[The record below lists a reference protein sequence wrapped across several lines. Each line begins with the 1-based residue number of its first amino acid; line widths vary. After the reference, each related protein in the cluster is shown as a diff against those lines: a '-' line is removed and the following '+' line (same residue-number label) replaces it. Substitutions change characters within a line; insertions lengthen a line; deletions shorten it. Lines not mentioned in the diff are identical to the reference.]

1 MSRQWVQHYRLN
13 ISLFFMSDIR
23 SKNGAKGGLCPLV
36 YIQNH
41 LKIMQKNCIP
51 SKLLLTVMKV
61 TLVPFLISLLFS
73 SLAFASNGWG
83 QELLNKQVSIQ
94 ADQQSLKTVLT
105 SIEKTAKVKFSY
117 VPSLINNQKVSISA
131 SNQQLD
137 AVLDLLLTP
146 LQIKYSVSGNYIIL
160 NKKTPVPPP
169 VSRSETGSVTP
180 LPDLNKKEITIKGMV
195 RDPSDQEPLAGVSV
209 VIKGTSQGTTTDG
222 KGNFELSVP
231 DENAILVFSFVGYV
245 SYETIVGNKSR
256 VDVELR
262 VDTKA
267 LEEVVVVGYGT
278 QKKENLT
285 GAVSTVSS
293 KEIENRPVSNLAMA
307 LQGLSPGLSI
317 TRQTGQPGDEGIG
330 IQVRGATSANGNVEP
345 LLIVDGVSSP
355 GISLQALNPND
366 IESIT
371 VLKDA
376 AAAAIYGAQAAGGV
390 ILVTSKKGKS
400 GKTIFEFSS
409 IVGTDWALNIPERMP
424 TWEELEYNNMARLNS
439 GAAAAHTAET
449 IAILKEGKI
458 TSRINPN
465 DTTRYQYYG
474 NESIINQM
482 LRKNTLMQTH
492 NISARGGTDKLNF
505 LISLGYYDKQG
516 VFKVGPDQNSRYNV
530 RLNLGTQLNKYLS
543 LDSRITYTLQKQE
556 APSVGTNGN
565 GALLFNLY
573 RYSSQNPLLTPDGR
587 YNTTS
592 GATVYAVMDAGGYD
606 NRDRNFFDGVFT
618 AKFANLVKG
627 LEVRAIYGA
636 QYRRDDRDIFKRTVQ
651 RYYRTAVGDIIN
663 TPNSYQLINGMTQ
676 NNNLQFLADY
686 DFSIGPKHKFHL
698 LGGYQ
703 WEDSRFEE
711 ITTGVTNMVSN
722 DLPSLGLGDETTKT
736 NAQRVNA
743 YALQSY
749 FGRFNYNYADRYL
762 FEATLRV
769 DESSRLAPG
778 LRTKTFPSLSAG
790 WNIHRESWF
799 TIPFV
804 SEFKL
809 RGSWGRLGAASGI
822 GLYDY
827 LALMNRNA
835 DLVLGSPEVK
845 STYFSQTTVPSSQ
858 LSWETIET
866 SNGGLDIGLFKNR
879 IQASVDYY
887 VKYNRNML
895 SALQLP
901 ATFGVGTPRINN
913 GELKSWGWEAE
924 LKYRDHIGDNFT
936 YSVAMNV
943 SDNQNKLIKFAGRR
957 VISAGTVGT
966 LEGYPINSIWGY
978 QTDGYFQTND
988 EVKTWAFQDSR
999 TAAGDVKYQDL
1010 NGDKKITV
1018 GSGSPEDHGDLVYQG
1033 TTQPRLLFGF
1043 NVSMQWKGFDFTAF
1057 LQGVGKR
1064 NFVPTRQSLDAN
1076 IASYYQALAIHRD
1089 YWTPDNPNA
1098 LFPRPYVNATHNY
1111 LVADKWILNARY
1123 VRLKNI
1129 QIGYSLP
1136 PSLLSKIKIARARLY
1151 FTGQDL
1157 LTISGLGK
1165 FQGYF
1170 DPEQRDGVAAD
1181 YPFFATAAL
1190 GLNLTF

>member
-1 MSRQWVQHYRLN
+1 
-13 ISLFFMSDIR
+13 
-23 SKNGAKGGLCPLV
+23 
-36 YIQNH
+36 
-41 LKIMQKNCIP
+41 
-51 SKLLLTVMKV
+51 MKV
-61 TLVPFLISLLFS
+61 TLVPFLITLLFS
-73 SLAFASNGWG
+73 SLSLASNGLG
-83 QELLNKQVSIQ
+83 QELLNRQVSIQ
-94 ADQQSLKTVLT
+94 ADQQALKIVLA
-105 SIEKTAKVKFSY
+105 SIEKSTKVKFSY
-117 VPSLINNQKVSISA
+117 VPSLVQNQKVSISA

-137 AVLDLLLTP
+137 VVLEQILTP
-146 LQIKYSVSGNYIIL
+146 LQIKYTVSGNYIIL
-160 NKKTPVPPP
+160 NKKPAPAATEEPK
-169 VSRSETGSVTP
+169 TGVITP
-180 LPDLNKKEITIKGMV
+180 LPNSPKAEITIKGTV
-195 RDPSDQEPLAGVSV
+195 RDPDDKEFLTGVSV
-209 VIKGTSQGTTTDG
+209 ILKGSSQGTTTDG
-222 KGNFELSVP
+222 KGAFEINVP
-231 DENAILVFSFVGYV
+231 NENAVLVFSFVGYT
-245 SYETIVGNKSR
+245 SFETTVGNRSR
-256 VDVELR
+256 LDIDLR
-262 VDTKA
+262 VDPKS

-285 GAVSTVSS
+285 GAVSTVTSR
-293 KEIENRPVSNLAMA
+293 EIENRPVSNLAMA

-317 TRQTGQPGDEGIG
+317 TRQTGQPGEEGIG

-355 GISLQALNPND
+355 GVSLQALNPND
-366 IESIT
+366 IESVT

-400 GKTIFEFSS
+400 GKTVFEFSS
-409 IVGTDWALNIPERMP
+409 IVGTDWALNVPERMP

-439 GAAAAHTAET
+439 GAAAAHSAET

-458 TSRINPN
+458 TYRVNPN

-474 NESIINQM
+474 TESIIDQL

-505 LISLGYYDKQG
+505 LVSLGYYDKQG
-516 VFKVGPDQNSRYNV
+516 VFKVGPDKNNRYNL
-530 RLNLGTQLNKYLS
+530 RLNLGTQLTKHLS

-592 GATVYAVMDAGGYD
+592 GATAYAQMDAGGFNNY
-606 NRDRNFFDGVFT
+606 NRNFFDGVFT
-618 AKFANLVKG
+618 ARLNNFVKG

-636 QYRRDDRDIFKRTVQ
+636 QYRRGDRDIFKRTVQ
-651 RYYRTAVGDIIN
+651 RWYRTAIGDILN
-663 TPNSYQLINGMTQ
+663 TPNSYSVTNDVTQ
-676 NNNLQFLADY
+676 NTNLQFLVDY
-686 DFSIGPKHKFHL
+686 DLRIAKNHKFHV

-711 ITTGVTNMVSN
+711 ISTGVTNMVSN
-722 DLPSLGLGDETTKT
+722 ELPSLGLGDETTKT
-736 NAQRVNA
+736 NSQRINT
-743 YALQSY
+743 YAFQSY
-749 FGRFNYNYADRYL
+749 FGRFNYSYADRYL
-762 FEATLRV
+762 FEATFRV

-778 LRTKTFPSLSAG
+778 LRTKAFPSLSAG

-799 TIPFV
+799 SVPFV
-804 SEFKL
+804 SELKL

-835 DLVLGSPEVK
+835 NLVLGSPEVK
-845 STYFSQTTVPSSQ
+845 STYFAQTTVPSSQ

-866 SNGGLDIGLFKNR
+866 TNGGLDIGLFKNKVS
-879 IQASVDYY
+879 ASLDYY

-901 ATFGVGTPRINN
+901 ATFGVGTPRVNN

-924 LKYRDHIGDNFT
+924 LRYRDRIGDHFT
-936 YSVAMNV
+936 FNVGLNV
-943 SDNQNKLIKFAGRR
+943 SDNQNKLINFAGRR

-978 QTDGYFQTND
+978 KTDGYFQTND

-999 TAAGDVKYQDL
+999 TAAGDVKYIDV
-1010 NGDKKITV
+1010 NGDKRISV
-1018 GSGSPEDHGDLVYQG
+1018 GSGSSEDHGDLVYQG
-1033 TTQPRLLFGF
+1033 TTQPRYLFGF
-1043 NVSMQWKGFDFTAF
+1043 NLNMQWKGFDFTAF

-1064 NFVPTRQSLDAN
+1064 NFVPTRQALDPN
-1076 IASYYQALAIHRD
+1076 IASYYQALAVHRD
-1089 YWTPDNPNA
+1089 YWTPENPNA
-1098 LFPRPYVNATHNY
+1098 MFPRPFVNATHNY
-1111 LVADKWILNARY
+1111 LTADKWILDGKY

-1129 QIGYSLP
+1129 QVGYSLR
-1136 PSLLSKIKIARARLY
+1136 PSLLSKVKIARARIY

-1157 LTISGLGK
+1157 FTLSGLGK
-1165 FQGYF
+1165 FRGYF

-1181 YPFFATAAL
+1181 YPFFATAAV